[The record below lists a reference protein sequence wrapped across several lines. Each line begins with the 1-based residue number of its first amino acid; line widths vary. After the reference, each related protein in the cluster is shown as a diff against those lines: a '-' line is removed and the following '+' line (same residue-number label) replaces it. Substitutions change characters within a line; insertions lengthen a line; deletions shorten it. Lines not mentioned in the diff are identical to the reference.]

1 MNYSV
6 TVITGDCCCTDAQ
19 VISKLIISY
28 YDRCLCDH
36 VIAQA
41 VTPWLLNR
49 GIHCSILVVSVVSVG
64 NKSYNGAAF
73 LVSTAVLL
81 CHESFH

>member
-6 TVITGDCCCTDAQ
+6 TMITEDCCCTDAQ
-19 VISKLIISY
+19 VISKLIFSY

-36 VIAQA
+36 VSAQL

-49 GIHCSILVVSVVSVG
+49 GIHCNILVVSAVSVG
-64 NKSYNGAAF
+64 NKVTMGQLF
-73 LVSTAVLL
+73 
-81 CHESFH
+81 

>member
-6 TVITGDCCCTDAQ
+6 TMITWGCCCTDAQ

-36 VIAQA
+36 VIVQV

-49 GIHCSILVVSVVSVG
+49 GKHYNILVVSVVSVG
-64 NKSYNGAAF
+64 NKVTMGQLF
-73 LVSTAVLL
+73 
-81 CHESFH
+81 